1 MADEDQRAARK
12 ADVAGGDRRE
22 AERSEGSND
31 SWHEQMDSRICS
43 KGIRFLRSGFRTPS
57 RPAAGT
63 QSPPGASCVGAAL
76 ARAAASLRPSMGPWG
91 VVCARDARLLLAH
104 CDS

>member
-31 SWHEQMDSRICS
+31 SRHEQMDSRICS
-43 KGIRFLRSGFRTPS
+43 KGIRFLRSAFRHAIAAS
-57 RPAAGT
+57 RRDAVAAWRE
-63 QSPPGASCVGAAL
+63 L
-76 ARAAASLRPSMGPWG
+76 RRRRARASGGLAPPIHGTSG
-91 VVCARDARLLLAH
+91 VVYARDARR
-104 CDS
+104 